1 MKVLKRTKILFGM
14 IKKLF
19 KSIEVKYG
27 DGILSL
33 AANFIQKAAF
43 LIVAIVLARIF
54 GANLFGKYALLK
66 QAYDVLIVFIL
77 FGGDKSIIYFSAINK
92 SDGLNKL
99 LSVIKFVIIIVTVFF
114 LGSIFIRDK
123 LLENYDFSYTI
134 FFLLIFASTLLI
146 NLILTFIESY
156 FIGIK
161 SLKTYFKSVIISALF
176 YLPLSFFF
184 GYKYGIIGVF
194 LAFLIHYCIQFF
206 YIYLKEGHT
215 FNKRGMIDFKN
226 DLKQLYTFSFPIGI
240 GELLVIL
247 TAFYT
252 SIILIKNAS
261 FEDLGLYNVAMRMVM
276 FIVFIPN
283 LLNNILLSYFTISS
297 NKEKLL
303 FKTVFLNLILSGI
316 VGLVFYIFSKPI
328 FSIIGGY
335 FEENLSEVFI
345 NLILGILPFC
355 SSLVLL
361 QYLISMNKRWSYLFF
376 RFLREGLTIGIFS
389 FYIKLNYEGNA
400 LLLSK
405 CFLFSNYISL
415 ILLTLFIV
423 FNYYYKKKEVQI
435 NSLKP

>member
-1 MKVLKRTKILFGM
+1 MT
-14 IKKLF
+14 KKLF
-19 KSIEVKYG
+19 KSIAVKYG

-33 AANFIQKAAF
+33 TANFIQKAAF
-43 LIVAIVLARIF
+43 LIVALLLARIF
-54 GANLFGKYALLK
+54 GPNLFGKYAFLK

-77 FGGDKSIIYFSAINK
+77 FGGDKSLIYFSAINK
-92 SDGLNKL
+92 NDGLNKL
-99 LSVIKFVIIIVTVFF
+99 LSVIKFVIIIVILFF
-114 LGSIFIRDK
+114 LGSIFFRDE
-123 LLENYDFSYTI
+123 LLENYDFSYNL
-134 FFLLIFASTLLI
+134 FFILIFASTLLI

-176 YLPLSFFF
+176 YIPLSYFF
-184 GYKYGIIGVF
+184 GYKFGIIGVF
-194 LAFLIHYCIQFF
+194 LAFLVHYVVQFF
-206 YIYLKEGHT
+206 YIYFKEGHA
-215 FNKRGMIDFKN
+215 FNKRGVNDIKH
-226 DLKQLYTFSFPIGI
+226 DLKQLYAFSFPVGI

-261 FEDLGLYNVAMRMVM
+261 FEDLGLFNVAMRMVM

-283 LLNNILLSYFTISS
+283 LLNNILLSYLSISS

-303 FKTVFLNLILSGI
+303 LKTVFLNLVLSGL
-316 VGLVFYIFSKPI
+316 VGLVFYIFSKQI
-328 FSIIGGY
+328 FSLFGGY
-335 FEENLSEVFI
+335 SEESLNEVFI

-361 QYLISMNKRWSYLFF
+361 QYLISIQRRWSYLFF
-376 RFLREGLTIGIFS
+376 RFLREGLTIGIFI
-389 FYIKLNYEGNA
+389 FYINLNFKGNA

-423 FNYYYKKKEVQI
+423 TNYFYERKEHKI
-435 NSLKP
+435 NSLKK

>member
-1 MKVLKRTKILFGM
+1 M
-14 IKKLF
+14 IKKIF
-19 KSIEVKYG
+19 NNIAVKYS

-33 AANFIQKAAF
+33 AANFIQKATF
-43 LIVAIVLARIF
+43 LIVTILLARVF
-54 GANLFGKYALLK
+54 GPNLFGKYAFIK

-77 FGGDKSIIYFSAINK
+77 FGGDKSLIYFSAINK
-92 SDGLNKL
+92 NDGLNKL
-99 LSVIKFVIIIVTVFF
+99 LSVIKFVIIIVSVFF
-114 LGSIFIRDK
+114 LGSIFIKDE
-123 LLENYDFSYTI
+123 LLKNYDFSYNL
-134 FFLLIFASTLLI
+134 FFLLIFTSTLLI
-146 NLILTFIESY
+146 NLILTLIESY

-176 YLPLSFFF
+176 YLPLSYFL

-194 LAFLIHYCIQFF
+194 LAFLGHYILQFF
-206 YIYLKEGHT
+206 YIYFKEGHS
-215 FNKRGMIDFKN
+215 FNKREVIDMKK

-247 TAFYT
+247 IAFYT
-252 SIILIKNAS
+252 SIVLIKNAS

-335 FEENLSEVFI
+335 FEENLSEIFI

-361 QYLISMNKRWSYLFF
+361 QYLISMQKRWSYLFF

-389 FYIKLNYEGNA
+389 FYIKLNYAGNA

-415 ILLTLFIV
+415 ILLTSFIV
-423 FNYYYKKKEVQI
+423 FNYYYKKKERQI
-435 NSLKP
+435 DAVKL